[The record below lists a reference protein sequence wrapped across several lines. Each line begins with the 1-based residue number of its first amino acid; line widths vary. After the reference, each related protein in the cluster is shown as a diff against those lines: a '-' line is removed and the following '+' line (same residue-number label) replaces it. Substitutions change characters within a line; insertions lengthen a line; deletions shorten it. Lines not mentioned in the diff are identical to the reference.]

1 MPQFPQY
8 QNAVLVEF
16 ANIVSHTATASSAAT
31 AASGDVHV
39 YNSAA
44 TGWPLTLPPVATGG
58 PVKVVNI
65 HATGTVVVSPTEV
78 TTSVTVN
85 GGASYTVPAGATG
98 AAATAATFFS
108 DGSANW
114 YSG

>member
-1 MPQFPQY
+1 MPVFPQY
-8 QNAVLVEF
+8 QNAVLVEYSNF
-16 ANIVSHTATASSAAT
+16 VVHSATASASAT

-44 TGWPLTLPPVATGG
+44 TGWPLTLPPVGLGG

-65 HATGTVVVSPTEV
+65 HATGTVVVSPNETANV
-78 TTSVTVN
+78 NVN

-98 AAATAATFFS
+98 AAATSATFFS
-108 DGSANW
+108 DGTANW
-114 YSG
+114 YAS

>member
-1 MPQFPQY
+1 MPVFPQY

-16 ANIVSHTATASSAAT
+16 SSFVTHSATASASAT

-44 TGWPLTLPPVATGG
+44 TGWPLTLPAVGLGG
-58 PVKVVNI
+58 PVKVINI
-65 HATGTVVVSPTEV
+65 HATGTVVVSPNETAGV
-78 TTSVTVN
+78 NVN

-98 AAATAATFFS
+98 AAATSATFFS
-108 DGSANW
+108 DGTANW
-114 YSG
+114 YAS